1 FIPPH
6 QDHVPDLMSD
16 LEKFLHNED
25 NPLPDLVRIAIAH
38 YQFETIHPFLDGNGR
53 IGRLL
58 ITLYLVSA
66 GVLEQPLL
74 YLSVFFEKNKQLYY
88 DNLMLVRKK
97 NDMRQW
103 LKYFLVGIEQTAA
116 DAVATLVKILELKT
130 HIEQNLQPQFG
141 RRSVNAHRL
150 LQHLFQHPVINVEQ
164 AAAVCGT
171 HYGPANELV
180 AQMCRYGILKE
191 MTGQS
196 RNRLF
201 LFEPYLRVFD
211 DAV

>member
-1 FIPPH
+1 
-6 QDHVPDLMSD
+6 M
-16 LEKFLHNED
+16 
-25 NPLPDLVRIAIAH
+25 
-38 YQFETIHPFLDGNGR
+38 
-53 IGRLL
+53 
-58 ITLYLVSA
+58 
-66 GVLEQPLL
+66 
-74 YLSVFFEKNKQLYY
+74 
-88 DNLMLVRKK
+88 
-97 NDMRQW
+97 
-103 LKYFLVGIEQTAA
+103 VGIEQTAA

-150 LQHLFQHPVINVEQ
+150 LQHLFQHPVISVEQ

-180 AQMCRYGILKE
+180 AQMRRYGILKE